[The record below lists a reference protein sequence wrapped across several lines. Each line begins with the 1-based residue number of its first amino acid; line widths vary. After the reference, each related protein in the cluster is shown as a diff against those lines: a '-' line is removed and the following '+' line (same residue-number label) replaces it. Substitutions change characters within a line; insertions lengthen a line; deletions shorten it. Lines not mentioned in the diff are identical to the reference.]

1 MKFSLL
7 FSLIILLFNNL
18 YPQNYQSVV
27 AQIGNDKITTKEFKL
42 RLELSPYI
50 PENQNINP
58 DSIKYDFL
66 YSWIAE
72 KLWSD
77 EAERLGIS
85 NTEKF
90 KFYFNPLEDL
100 FVRDALFKKE
110 IEQKVS
116 LNGNDINNG
125 IMKSQVKLY
134 TQMVIASDSANIFNF
149 YKKTNAGMNFDSLIS
164 INKNLSSKDIEV
176 KLGSLADEEI
186 EDSVYSLKINQFT
199 RPIKSEIGW
208 VLFRLKDKIL
218 TPIDIT
224 NKETI
229 RKIEDVVKERRIRN
243 RYEQYLK
250 ELLSKITININ
261 PEPFNFIANSIWLN
275 LKKHTSSENKPN
287 YFELTEADCEYIIN
301 STPKSRLDE
310 TLFNIADKKISN
322 ESFLSQLAFD
332 GFSTDKLDS
341 VAVLKKLEK
350 RVKQFVESQLIT
362 NEAYSQQLNLSE
374 AVRNDL
380 SKWREKYLAQ
390 FYFVSVLDSIKTSEN
405 DVYNFYLNQL
415 QEKSNL
421 QLVNVRILTLKDLDT
436 VAVVLDEIKS
446 GKDFGEIVKA
456 YGRTDS
462 LVNILGETNL
472 RPIISLGYI
481 GSIVTNLKINEIY
494 GPVQRQ
500 NSYSLLQVIERKE
513 PDDSVQVSFESIKN
527 QLKEKLRLKLLE
539 DKLNETTATLAE
551 RNDVKIF
558 SDKVNAIKNPEIPMF
573 LHRLMG
579 FGGRIAGMP
588 LVTPFSG
595 WIKNINKQK
604 LFP

>member
-1 MKFSLL
+1 
-7 FSLIILLFNNL
+7 
-18 YPQNYQSVV
+18 
-27 AQIGNDKITTKEFKL
+27 
-42 RLELSPYI
+42 
-50 PENQNINP
+50 
-58 DSIKYDFL
+58 
-66 YSWIAE
+66 
-72 KLWSD
+72 
-77 EAERLGIS
+77 
-85 NTEKF
+85 
-90 KFYFNPLEDL
+90 
-100 FVRDALFKKE
+100 
-110 IEQKVS
+110 
-116 LNGNDINNG
+116 
-125 IMKSQVKLY
+125 
-134 TQMVIASDSANIFNF
+134 
-149 YKKTNAGMNFDSLIS
+149 MNFDSLIS

-186 EDSVYSLKINQFT
+186 EDLVYSLKINQFT
-199 RPIKSEIGW
+199 QPIKSEIGW

-261 PEPFNFIANSIWLN
+261 PEPFNFIANNIWLN
-275 LKKHTSSENKPN
+275 LKKHTSNENKPN
-287 YFELTEADCEYIIN
+287 YFELTEADFEYIIN
-301 STPKSRLDE
+301 FSSKSRLDE
-310 TLFNIADKKISN
+310 SLFNIADKKISN

-380 SKWREKYLAQ
+380 SKWREKYLAK

-436 VAVVLDEIKS
+436 IAVVLDEIKS
-446 GKDFGEIVKA
+446 GKDFGEIVKT

-513 PDDSVQVSFESIKN
+513 PNDSVQVSFESIKN
-527 QLKEKLRLKLLE
+527 QLKEKLRLKLLA
-539 DKLNETTATLAE
+539 DKLNETTAKLAE

-558 SDKVNAIKNPEIPMF
+558 SDQVSAIKNPEIPMF

>member
-1 MKFSLL
+1 MKSSLL
-7 FSLIILLFNNL
+7 ISLIILLFNNL
-18 YPQNYQSVV
+18 YPQNDLSVV
-27 AQIGNDKITTKEFKL
+27 AQIGNDKITAKEFKL

-50 PENQNINP
+50 PENQNIHP
-58 DSIKYDFL
+58 DSTKYDFL

-90 KFYFNPLEDL
+90 KFYFKPLEDL

-125 IMKSQVKLY
+125 IMKYQAKLN

-149 YKKTNAGMNFDSLIS
+149 YKKINAGMNFDSLIS

-186 EDSVYSLKINQFT
+186 EDLVYSLKINQFT
-199 RPIKSEIGW
+199 QSIKSDIGW

-229 RKIEDVVKERRIRN
+229 RKIEDTIKERRIRN

-250 ELLSKITININ
+250 ELLSNITININ

-275 LKKHTSSENKPN
+275 LKKHTSNENKPN
-287 YFELTEADCEYIIN
+287 YFELTESDFEYIIS
-301 STPKSRLDE
+301 STPKSKLDE

-322 ESFLSQLAFD
+322 ESFLSQLAFG

-362 NEAYSQQLNLSE
+362 KEAYSQQLNLSE

-390 FYFVSVLDSIKTSEN
+390 FYFVSVLDSIETSEN
-405 DVYNFYLNQL
+405 DVYNFYLNQS

-436 VAVVLDEIKS
+436 IAVVLDEIKS

-481 GSIVTNLKINEIY
+481 GSIVGNLKINEIY

-527 QLKEKLRLKLLE
+527 QLKEKLRLKLLA
-539 DKLNETTATLAE
+539 DRLNETTAKLAE

-558 SDKVNAIKNPEIPMF
+558 SDQVNAIKNPEIPMF

>member
-7 FSLIILLFNNL
+7 FFLIILLFNNL
-18 YPQNYQSVV
+18 YPQNDQSVV

-85 NTEKF
+85 NSEKF
-90 KFYFNPLEDL
+90 KFYFDPLEDL

-186 EDSVYSLKINQFT
+186 EDLVYSLKINQFT
-199 RPIKSEIGW
+199 QPIKSEIGW

-250 ELLSKITININ
+250 ELLSNITININ
-261 PEPFNFIANSIWLN
+261 PEPFNFIANNIWLN
-275 LKKHTSSENKPN
+275 LKKHTSNENKPN
-287 YFELTEADCEYIIN
+287 YFELTEADFEHILN

-310 TLFNIADKKISN
+310 TLFNIADKKISS

-380 SKWREKYLAQ
+380 SKYREKYLAQ

-436 VAVVLDEIKS
+436 IAVVLDEIKS

-513 PDDSVQVSFESIKN
+513 PGDSVQVPFESIKN
-527 QLKEKLRLKLLE
+527 QLKEKLRLKLLA
-539 DKLNETTATLAE
+539 DKLNETTAKLAE

-558 SDKVNAIKNPEIPMF
+558 SDQVNAIKNPEIPMF